1 MIWVNHCV
9 PEKGTVLYDL
19 NCRKMKSGNRFKPF
33 IPLWLGSSVRP
44 FNPTIVRFKLAL
56 VMQISAV

>member
-44 FNPTIVRFKLAL
+44 FNPTIVRFKP
-56 VMQISAV
+56 V